1 MCQDCA
7 MLCSDSTVAFRNSW
21 SMLRVLRGAVIRP
34 TAHKAALFTSSRWR
48 RPWLFEVSTDVKWF
62 VEQSGTNS
70 PILDHIGRC
79 ISHVSYPQADYYE
92 GWGLHGRFVLVESAV
107 MDCLSEDKGLV
118 AVREGYDRYRGVPW
132 TPGRDVKGCKT
143 MDDTL
148 MQQWYRDIQW
158 HDTVQYPILC
168 FFWVRCA
175 TLRWT
180 QIN

>member
-1 MCQDCA
+1 MKCQL
-7 MLCSDSTVAFRNSW
+7 MSSD
-21 SMLRVLRGAVIRP
+21 
-34 TAHKAALFTSSRWR
+34 
-48 RPWLFEVSTDVKWF
+48 F

-148 MQQWYRDIQW
+148 MQQ
-158 HDTVQYPILC
+158 
-168 FFWVRCA
+168 
-175 TLRWT
+175 
-180 QIN
+180 